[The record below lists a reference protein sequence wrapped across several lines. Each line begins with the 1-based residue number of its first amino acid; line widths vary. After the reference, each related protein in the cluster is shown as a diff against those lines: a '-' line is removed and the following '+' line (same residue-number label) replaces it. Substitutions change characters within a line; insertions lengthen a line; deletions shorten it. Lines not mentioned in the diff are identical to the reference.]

1 MRNFVR
7 KNMHLSCRPSIQQS
21 KRRQALM
28 SASVQDEVEV
38 LFEGEIYQRNRDVLL
53 DSDGDVGYTTTYYD
67 EISEMNWE
75 GAHARMDD
83 IGVSSIDI
91 GGDEE

>member
-28 SASVQDEVEV
+28 AASVQDEAEV
-38 LFEGEIYQRNRDVLL
+38 LFEGEISQRNAAFVL
-53 DSDGDVGYTTTYYD
+53 DSEDGLCD
-67 EISEMNWE
+67 ISC
-75 GAHARMDD
+75 
-83 IGVSSIDI
+83 SSISI
-91 GGDEE
+91 DEGEEE

>member
-28 SASVQDEVEV
+28 TANMEENNSDYS
-38 LFEGEIYQRNRDVLL
+38 L
-53 DSDGDVGYTTTYYD
+53 DSVDEGCYDSGMNDV
-67 EISEMNWE
+67 N
-75 GAHARMDD
+75 A
-83 IGVSSIDI
+83 SSIEI
-91 GGDEE
+91 GDEE

>member
-28 SASVQDEVEV
+28 TASVQDNDEHD
-38 LFEGEIYQRNRDVLL
+38 FNTAFSQRNTAFVLDSEDGLRDDVL
-53 DSDGDVGYTTTYYD
+53 SDV
-67 EISEMNWE
+67 SC
-75 GAHARMDD
+75 
-83 IGVSSIDI
+83 SSISVND
-91 GGDEE
+91 GDEE

>member
-7 KNMHLSCRPSIQQS
+7 KHMNRSCIPKIQQS

-28 SASVQDEVEV
+28 AASVQDEDE
-38 LFEGEIYQRNRDVLL
+38 RDFNTSFPRLKGNNCL
-53 DSDGDVGYTTTYYD
+53 DSECVLWDDADV
-67 EISEMNWE
+67 SN
-75 GAHARMDD
+75 D

>member
-28 SASVQDEVEV
+28 AASVQDEAEV
-38 LFEGEIYQRNRDVLL
+38 LFEGEISQRNSDVLL
-53 DSDGDVGYTTTYYD
+53 DSEDGLCD
-67 EISEMNWE
+67 ISC
-75 GAHARMDD
+75 
-83 IGVSSIDI
+83 SSISV
-91 GGDEE
+91 DEGEEE

>member
-28 SASVQDEVEV
+28 AASVQDEAEV
-38 LFEGEIYQRNRDVLL
+38 LFEGEIYQRN
-53 DSDGDVGYTTTYYD
+53 GDVDHNCDHVLDCEGGLWD
-67 EISEMNWE
+67 ISC
-75 GAHARMDD
+75 
-83 IGVSSIDI
+83 SSISI
-91 GGDEE
+91 DEGEENE

>member
-28 SASVQDEVEV
+28 AASVQDEDERD
-38 LFEGEIYQRNRDVLL
+38 FNTSFSQRNSDVQLDSEDGLWDDVL
-53 DSDGDVGYTTTYYD
+53 SDV
-67 EISEMNWE
+67 NC
-75 GAHARMDD
+75 
-83 IGVSSIDI
+83 SSISI
-91 GGDEE
+91 NEGDE

>member
-28 SASVQDEVEV
+28 SASVQDEAEV
-38 LFEGEIYQRNRDVLL
+38 LFEGEISQRNSDVDHNCDHVL
-53 DSDGDVGYTTTYYD
+53 DSEDGLWDDTLSDV
-67 EISEMNWE
+67 SC
-75 GAHARMDD
+75 
-83 IGVSSIDI
+83 SSISI
-91 GGDEE
+91 NQRDEE

>member
-28 SASVQDEVEV
+28 AASAQDEAEV
-38 LFEGEIYQRNRDVLL
+38 LFEGEISQRNGDVDHDCDHVL
-53 DSDGDVGYTTTYYD
+53 DSEDGLWDDTL
-67 EISEMNWE
+67 S
-75 GAHARMDD
+75 D
-83 IGVSSIDI
+83 IGTSSISI
-91 GGDEE
+91 NEGDEE

>member
-28 SASVQDEVEV
+28 AASVQDEAEV
-38 LFEGEIYQRNRDVLL
+38 LFEGEISQRNSDILL
-53 DSDGDVGYTTTYYD
+53 DSEDGLWDDTL
-67 EISEMNWE
+67 S
-75 GAHARMDD
+75 D
-83 IGVSSIDI
+83 IGTNSISI
-91 GGDEE
+91 NEGDKE

>member
-28 SASVQDEVEV
+28 AASVQDEAEV
-38 LFEGEIYQRNRDVLL
+38 LFEGEISQRNATFVL
-53 DSDGDVGYTTTYYD
+53 DSEDGLCD
-67 EISEMNWE
+67 ISC
-75 GAHARMDD
+75 
-83 IGVSSIDI
+83 SSISI
-91 GGDEE
+91 DEGEEE